1 MEDIIRIVEPEEE
14 GGRLDV
20 ALVALGGGLARTEIQ
35 RQIRAGRVLVDS
47 IAVVQPS
54 RRLRANERIVWH
66 VAPEEILVP
75 RELAIPIL
83 YEDDVLLVVNKP
95 TGLVVHPGAGTTET
109 TLVEALLVGRDLP
122 ASDDRVRPGIVHRL
136 DKETSGVLVVAKTAE
151 ALASLQ
157 GQFAAR
163 TVEKLYLALVDGVVA
178 EDEGR
183 IEAPIGRDPA
193 APRRMSIQAGGRP
206 AQTLFRVLRRE
217 NGRSFL
223 LVRPLTGRTHQ
234 VRVHLRYI
242 GLPVVGDE
250 TYGGPAAPRLGL
262 HAWRLTIH
270 HPSSGEAMTFEAPP
284 PPDFP
289 AYDYAALRESDLA
302 AT

>member
-1 MEDIIRIVEPEEE
+1 MKDIIRIVEPEEE
-14 GGRLDV
+14 GERLDR

-35 RQIRAGRVLVDS
+35 RQVRAGRVLIDS

-54 RRLRANERIVWH
+54 RRLRAGERIVWH
-66 VAPEEILVP
+66 VAPEQTLTP

-83 YEDDVLLVVNKP
+83 YEDDALLVVNKP
-95 TGLVVHPGAGTTET
+95 AGLVVHPGAGTTET
-109 TLVEALLVGRDLP
+109 TLVEALLVDRDLP
-122 ASDDRVRPGIVHRL
+122 ASDDPVRPGIVHRL

-163 TVEKLYLALVDGVVA
+163 TVEKLYLALVDGVIA

-183 IEAPIGRDPA
+183 IDAPIGRDPA

-206 AQTLFRVLRRE
+206 AQTLFRVLRRD
-217 NGRSFL
+217 GGQSFL

-234 VRVHLRYI
+234 VRVHFRYI

-250 TYGGPAAPRLGL
+250 IYGGPVAPWLGL
-262 HAWRLTIH
+262 HAWRLTIR
-270 HPSSGEAMTFEAPP
+270 HPSSGDTMTFEAPP
-284 PPDFP
+284 PPEFP
-289 AYDYAALRESDLA
+289 AFDYEALRESDLA

>member
-14 GGRLDV
+14 GNRLDL
-20 ALVALGGGLARTEIQ
+20 ALVALGGGLARTEVQ
-35 RQIRAGRVLVDS
+35 RQIRAGRVRIDS
-47 IAVVQPS
+47 VAVVQPS
-54 RRLRANERIVWH
+54 RRLRAGERIVWQ
-66 VAPEEILVP
+66 VAPQQVLVP

-83 YEDDVLLVVNKP
+83 YEDEAFLVVNKP

-136 DKETSGVLVVAKTAE
+136 DKETSGVLVVAKTAA

-223 LVRPLTGRTHQ
+223 LARPLTGRTHQ
-234 VRVHLRYI
+234 VRVHFRYI
-242 GLPVVGDE
+242 GFPVVGDE
-250 TYGGPAAPRLGL
+250 VYGGPAAPRLGL

-270 HPSSGEAMTFEAPP
+270 HPSSGEPMTFEAPP
-284 PPDFP
+284 PTDFP

>member
-1 MEDIIRIVEPEEE
+1 MEDIIRTVEPEEE
-14 GGRLDV
+14 GERLDR

-54 RRLRANERIVWH
+54 RRLRAGEQIVWH
-66 VAPEEILVP
+66 VAPKQALAP

-83 YEDDVLLVVNKP
+83 YEDNALLVVDKP
-95 TGLVVHPGAGTTET
+95 AGLVVHPGAGTTET

-122 ASDDRVRPGIVHRL
+122 ASDNPVRPGIVHRL

-157 GQFAAR
+157 SQFAAR
-163 TVEKLYLALVDGVVA
+163 TVEKLYLALVDGVIA

-183 IEAPIGRDPA
+183 IDAPIGRDPA
-193 APRRMSIQAGGRP
+193 APRRMSIQAGGRT
-206 AQTLFRVLRRE
+206 AQTVFRVLRRE
-217 NGRSFL
+217 RGRSLL

-234 VRVHLRYI
+234 VRVHFRYI

-250 TYGGPAAPRLGL
+250 IYGGPAAPRLGL
-262 HAWRLTIH
+262 HAWRLTIC

-284 PPDFP
+284 PCDFP
-289 AYDYAALRESDLA
+289 AYDYEALRASDLA